1 MKYVLY
7 ISPDGATFHD
17 AVAWHCIGTPASSDE
32 VLAEMRQR
40 KREFPRFRYKM
51 VRVDV

>member
-7 ISPDGATFHD
+7 VSPKGDSFHD
-17 AVAWHCIGTPASSDE
+17 AVARNCIGTPASSDE

-40 KREFPRFRYKM
+40 KREFPRFRFKM
-51 VRVDV
+51 VRVDI